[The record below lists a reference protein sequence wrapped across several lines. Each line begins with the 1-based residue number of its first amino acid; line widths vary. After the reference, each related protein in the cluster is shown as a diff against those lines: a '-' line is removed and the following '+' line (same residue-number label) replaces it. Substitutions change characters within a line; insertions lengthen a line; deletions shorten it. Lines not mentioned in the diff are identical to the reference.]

1 MRFFTLIA
9 LSAAILST
17 EAIKIEQAKYD
28 GDLPE
33 HFDSKKGGDAYMEK
47 IIKEYADKDDKGVFY
62 VSKANALKYGKEVMV
77 EDVGMHSF
85 WARLH
90 IDDNF

>member
-1 MRFFTLIA
+1 
-9 LSAAILST
+9 
-17 EAIKIEQAKYD
+17 
-28 GDLPE
+28 
-33 HFDSKKGGDAYMEK
+33 MEK